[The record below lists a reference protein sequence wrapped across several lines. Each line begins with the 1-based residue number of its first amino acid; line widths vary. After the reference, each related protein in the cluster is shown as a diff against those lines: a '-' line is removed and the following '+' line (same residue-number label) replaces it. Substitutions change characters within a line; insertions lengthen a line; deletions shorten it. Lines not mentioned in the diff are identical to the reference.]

1 MRGIVFLDRDGTLI
15 EDVGYTRDPSAVRI
29 LPGAAEALRLLS
41 REGFLL
47 AVVSNQA
54 GLAKGR
60 FNGTEMEA
68 VHRRF
73 VSAFGEE
80 GVAFDAVEYCP
91 HHPEGTVAALR
102 RACGCRK
109 PGTELAEAILRRLRV
124 PDSCPRFV
132 VGDKMSDVSMGIRLG
147 AATVLVGTGYGIT
160 EKAWGEGAGI
170 APDVFLPGM
179 REAAGWILAHGM
191 KKS

>member
-15 EDVGYTRDPSAVRI
+15 EDAGYLRDPASLRV

-41 REGFLL
+41 RGGFLL

-54 GLAKGR
+54 GLAKGIITR
-60 FNGTEMEA
+60 AEMEA

-73 VSAFGEE
+73 VSAFERE

-91 HHPEGTVAALR
+91 HHPEGTVEAYR
-102 RACGCRK
+102 RACACRK
-109 PGTELAEAILRRLRV
+109 PGTALPEGILLRLRV
-124 PDSCPRFV
+124 PDSFPRFV

-147 AATVLVGTGYGIT
+147 ASTVLVGTGYGNA
-160 EKAWGEGAGI
+160 EKVSGERAGI
-170 APDVFLPGM
+170 APDAFLPGM
-179 REAAGWILAHGM
+179 REAAGWIVAHCGR
-191 KKS
+191 S

>member
-15 EDVGYTRDPSAVRI
+15 EESGYLRDPSGVRI
-29 LPGAAEALRLLS
+29 LPGAAEALGLLH

-54 GLAKGR
+54 GLAKGK
-60 FNGTEMEA
+60 FTGEEMEA

-73 VSAFGEE
+73 VSVFDAE
-80 GVAFDAVEYCP
+80 GVVFDAVEYCP
-91 HHPEGTVAALR
+91 HHPEGVVEAYR

-109 PGTELAEAILRRLRV
+109 PAAGLAGKILLRLRV
-124 PDSCPRFV
+124 PESCPRFV

-147 AATVLVGTGYGIT
+147 AATVLVGTGYGIA
-160 EKAWGEGAGI
+160 EKASGERAGI
-170 APDVFLPGM
+170 TPDVFLPGM
-179 REAAGWILAHGM
+179 REAAWWIVAHGT
-191 KKS
+191 S